1 MQNKDI
7 QNLKDALDN
16 IQALETLEQK
26 EAVLKQLKSQIRK
39 LEIAVIAIGL
49 IALSLIVLPFFGI
62 LSFNLPIA
70 LAIVGG
76 ILLIVK
82 AFKDGEVLETEKF
95 FLLISISN
103 DKKQQ
108 ENGK

>member
-7 QNLKDALDN
+7 QNIKDALEN
-16 IQALETLEQK
+16 VQALETVEQK

-39 LEIAVIAIGL
+39 LEIAVIVIGL
-49 IALSLIVLPFFGI
+49 VSLSLIVLPFLGI
-62 LSFNLPIA
+62 LSVNLPLI

-95 FLLISISN
+95 FLVISISN

-108 ENGK
+108 EDGK

>member
-7 QNLKDALDN
+7 QNLKDALEN
-16 IQALETLEQK
+16 VQALETVEQK

-39 LEIAVIAIGL
+39 LEIAVIVIGL
-49 IALSLIVLPFFGI
+49 VSLSLIVLPFLGI
-62 LSFNLPIA
+62 LSFNLPLI

-82 AFKDGEVLETEKF
+82 AFKDGDVLETEKF
-95 FLLISISN
+95 FLLISLSN

-108 ENGK
+108 EDGK